1 MIKESYKWVDINK
14 LRRLQNSLG
23 FLDNFDISSESF
35 EKVVV
40 LDENQEILQEQTA
53 LLNELSQINHRR
65 KEIINR
71 LMDL

>member
-1 MIKESYKWVDINK
+1 MIKESYKTVDINK

-35 EKVVV
+35 EKAVV
-40 LDENQEILQEQTA
+40 LDENQEILQEETD

>member
-1 MIKESYKWVDINK
+1 MIKESYKTVDINK

-23 FLDNFDISSESF
+23 FLDNFDISGESF
-35 EKVVV
+35 EKAVV
-40 LDENQEILQEQTA
+40 LDENQEILQEETD

>member
-40 LDENQEILQEQTA
+40 LDENQEILQEETT

-65 KEIINR
+65 KEIINK

>member
-1 MIKESYKWVDINK
+1 MVKEDYKWIDINK

-23 FLDNFDISSESF
+23 FLDNFDTSIEPF
-35 EKVVV
+35 EKVVI
-40 LDENQEILQEQTA
+40 LDENQETLQEETA

>member
-1 MIKESYKWVDINK
+1 MIKESYKTVDINK

-23 FLDNFDISSESF
+23 FLDNFDTSSESF
-35 EKVVV
+35 EKVII
-40 LDENQEILQEQTA
+40 LDENQETLQEETA

>member
-1 MIKESYKWVDINK
+1 MNKENYKTVDINK

-23 FLDNFDISSESF
+23 FLDNFDNSSEPLG
-35 EKVVV
+35 KVVI
-40 LDENQEILQEQTA
+40 LDENQETLQEETA

>member
-1 MIKESYKWVDINK
+1 MIKESYKSVDINK

-23 FLDNFDISSESF
+23 FLDNFDISGESF
-35 EKVVV
+35 EKAVV
-40 LDENQEILQEQTA
+40 LDENQEILQEETD